1 MRDLYDEFN
10 ELWTGVDPLHAPPSP
25 ARDLTFAER
34 FEGEMTNGGI
44 AQFLWNYFP
53 RWEKTLDGAERAYR
67 AMGAEKQLAALPAI
81 RAKLREFAPLCAK
94 RIELAKNET
103 ASGQA
108 FEVWYESAEERMSLP
123 EETLFY
129 DNEPA
134 LTAARLAYLE
144 ANRAA
149 LFGCA
154 RA

>member
-1 MRDLYDEFN
+1 MPDLYDQFN
-10 ELWTGVDPLHAPPSP
+10 ERWNGVDPLHAPPSP
-25 ARDLTFAER
+25 GRDLTFAER

-53 RWEKTLDGAERAYR
+53 RWEETLDGAERAYS
-67 AMGAEKQLAALPAI
+67 AMGAQKQLEALPAI
-81 RAKLREFAPLCAK
+81 RAKIREFAPLCAR

-103 ASGQA
+103 APGQA

-129 DNEPA
+129 DNEPS

-144 ANRAA
+144 ANRDTLLA
-149 LFGCA
+149 
-154 RA
+154 

>member
-1 MRDLYDEFN
+1 MSDLYDEFN
-10 ELWTGVDPLHAPPSP
+10 ERWTGVDPLYAPPSP
-25 ARDLTFAER
+25 GRDLTFAER

-53 RWEKTLDGAERAYR
+53 RWEETLDGAERAYR

-94 RIELAKNET
+94 RIELAKNEEEP
-103 ASGQA
+103 GQA
-108 FEVWYESAEERMSLP
+108 FEVWYESAEERMALP
-123 EETLFY
+123 EEPLFY

-154 RA
+154 IA